1 MTEMGRAAIKEKTD
15 KVVKELQKPIP
26 KATAYSRGPIR
37 DEIMTMSVNHGE
49 LLRLWSGTAEFEV
62 FPDKSRRQAVV
73 QVNEDARI
81 ISEILNLNKW
91 DRSFNN
97 HRLTNLQIP
106 NDKIHRNELLEITQE
121 VANWVRKSTGVL
133 QIHPAMLQKH
143 FDTSDWRIPAGN
155 YFEGSVIVELI
166 HEAPATDTTFLVG
179 MDETAHFVAQ
189 LPEKVQSVDEAHDVL
204 KPALAKGVDDVKR
217 QGEWFFVPVTNPSI
231 IKELT
236 AREPLLRMESLEG
249 NSSHSATI
257 VNYQHRKY
265 ALGLVVDRRKGHHKT
280 LLLPTWHRVI
290 RNLEVNE
297 PRTRSRTRS
306 RRRWD

>member
-1 MTEMGRAAIKEKTD
+1 MIEMGRAAIKEKTD
-15 KVVKELQKPIP
+15 KIVKELQKPIP

-37 DEIMTMSVNHGE
+37 DEIMTMSVNNGE

-73 QVNEDARI
+73 QVHEDARTF
-81 ISEILNLNKW
+81 SEILRVSRRNRSWSNRNLT
-91 DRSFNN
+91 R
-97 HRLTNLQIP
+97 LQIP
-106 NDKIHRNELLEITQE
+106 NDKIRRNVLLEVTPEIQ
-121 VANWVRKSTGVL
+121 NWINPPGYSVTSSD
-133 QIHPAMLQKH
+133 LQKH
-143 FDTSDWRIPAGN
+143 FDTSDWKIPSGV
-155 YFEGSVIVELI
+155 YSEGSCVMELI
-166 HEAPATDTTFLVG
+166 HDVPETDTAFLVG

-204 KPALAKGVDDVKR
+204 KPALAKGVNDVKR

-231 IKELT
+231 LKELT
-236 AREPLLRMESLEG
+236 AREPSLRMERLETF
-249 NSSHSATI
+249 SSHSATM

-265 ALGLVVDRRKGHHKT
+265 ALGLVADRRKGHHKT

-297 PRTRSRTRS
+297 PRTRSR
-306 RRRWD
+306 RRWD

>member
-1 MTEMGRAAIKEKTD
+1 MIEMGRAAIKEKTD
-15 KVVKELQKPIP
+15 KIVKELQKPIP

-37 DEIMTMSVNHGE
+37 DEIMTMSVNNGE

-73 QVNEDARI
+73 QVHEDARTF
-81 ISEILNLNKW
+81 SEILRVSRRNRSWSNRNLT
-91 DRSFNN
+91 R
-97 HRLTNLQIP
+97 LQIP
-106 NDKIHRNELLEITQE
+106 NDKIHRNVLLDVTPQVRGW
-121 VANWVRKSTGVL
+121 VAPG
-133 QIHPAMLQKH
+133 IHPQSPLHSSRLQKN
-143 FDTSDWRIPAGN
+143 FDTSDWKIPAGD
-155 YFEGSVIVELI
+155 YHEGSCVMELI
-166 HEAPATDTTFLVG
+166 HDVPETDTAFLVG

-204 KPALAKGVDDVKR
+204 KPALAKGVNDVKR

-231 IKELT
+231 LKELT
-236 AREPLLRMESLEG
+236 AREPSLRMERLETF
-249 NSSHSATI
+249 SSHSATM

-265 ALGLVVDRRKGHHKT
+265 ALGLVVDRREGHHKT

-297 PRTRSRTRS
+297 PRTRSR
-306 RRRWD
+306 RRWD